1 MHDYAQRDA
10 AYVAKAIE
18 SSLTQGITSASVAA
32 RREKTGKNV
41 LVDDRRASFGR
52 FCAFLAG
59 KLSVFLIG
67 AALLLA
73 AFILPLFT
81 VIAVSVAYLAYIVVL
96 FCLFSYREKGYARL
110 AADAF
115 PYIKAVR
122 DGKVMLI
129 SPEELVKGDL
139 LKLTA
144 GDVLFANAY
153 IVSDEAVEAVC
164 VRNGRRETL
173 IKRGGAS
180 YNTNE
185 PENILLIGDVLRAGE
200 CYALVIGLSDHP
212 LENEDGWRSYTER
225 SQSRL
230 CRMSVRLSSALAG
243 VMLIF
248 SFFFLHSAESL
259 VGILLS
265 VAALLALSPAAW
277 CDLLLDAVFLA
288 RNAKMRE
295 RHHACFSSMQAA
307 EEAAGGNCF
316 LLSTRAIY
324 HSSRYAVKSFE
335 SGTGIRVSEMSSQN
349 TPELSTICT
358 LILKIREK
366 NAHAQSEKHLTAFCK
381 RHAEKDSPFTIDGTA
396 FCEESGISVTSVR
409 DAKDGRAFSFVEGSP
424 EALLPYAASVSEQGR
439 VHLLDKKTKESMLAA
454 IAKMKK
460 NGHKL
465 VAYAISQ
472 TRVSENAPVLL
483 AADLKL
489 LGFFVLSELPDEKI
503 EQTLKWIAQENKKAF
518 FFHDGDD
525 PSWITDALPMLSDIP
540 VLDANDANIADQLA
554 FYTMHPE
561 MPFAIGL
568 HFTPAMQSKL
578 AHMLADAGYRTVA
591 AGASFADHRLMCAS
605 SVAIAPLKSH
615 AEENVG
621 VVRSSA
627 GMYAKQHVASMTACV
642 REAEKLLHS
651 FGVFSAY
658 FCASLLVRSMILLV
672 GIFFGVLLLPPT
684 VVAVLGFV
692 IDFTAFFCLSHVASK
707 PEDAADINTARDR
720 NFGFFLGAFFG
731 SLAIGALALG
741 MTFFSEQ
748 FRFDA
753 QEFVFC
759 ALLLMLN
766 VGVIVFGSAK
776 VSRYSVL
783 FCALSLLAFAAFLG
797 VRMLL
802 TQNIAF
808 YGELPFWAMIPT
820 VVLIAVGKI
829 ANAFLLKNKN
839 NAI

>member
-1 MHDYAQRDA
+1 M
-10 AYVAKAIE
+10 K
-18 SSLTQGITSASVAA
+18 
-32 RREKTGKNV
+32 KTGKNV
-41 LVDDRRASFGR
+41 LVDDRRATLGR
-52 FCAFLAG
+52 FCSFLAG
-59 KLSVFLIG
+59 KLSVFLFG

-73 AFILPLFT
+73 AFLLPLFT
-81 VIAVSVAYLAYIVVL
+81 VIAVGAVYLAYLIIL
-96 FCLFSYREKGYARL
+96 FCLFTYREKGYARL
-110 AADAF
+110 AADAL
-115 PYIKAVR
+115 PYVKAVR
-122 DGKVMLI
+122 DGKVMSI

-139 LKLTA
+139 LKLAA

-153 IVSDEAVEAVC
+153 IVSEEAVEAVC
-164 VRNGRRETL
+164 VRNGMRETL

-180 YNTNE
+180 YDMNE

-200 CYALVIGLSDHP
+200 CHALVIGLSEQP
-212 LENEDGWRSYTER
+212 LENEDSWSSYTER
-225 SQSRL
+225 SQSKL
-230 CRMSVRLSSALAG
+230 CRMSVRLSLALAG
-243 VMLIF
+243 VMLLF
-248 SFFFLHSAESL
+248 AFFFLRNPELL
-259 VGILLS
+259 VSILLS
-265 VAALLALSPAAW
+265 AAALLALSPAAW

-288 RNAKMRE
+288 GNAKMKE
-295 RHHACFSSMQAA
+295 RHQAWFSSMQAA

-335 SGTGIRVSEMSSQN
+335 SGTGIRVSEMSGQN

-366 NAHAQSEKHLTAFCK
+366 NAHAQSERHLTAFCK
-381 RHAEKDSPFTIDGTA
+381 RHAENNSPLTIDGTA
-396 FCEESGISVTSVR
+396 FSEKSGISVTSVR
-409 DAKDGRAFSFVEGSP
+409 NAKDGRAFSFVEGSP

-439 VHLLDKKTKESMLAA
+439 VHLLDNKTKESMLAA
-454 IAKMKK
+454 IAKIKK

-472 TRVSENAPVLL
+472 TRVSENAPVVL

-540 VLDANDANIADQLA
+540 VLDANDPSISDRLS
-554 FYTMHPE
+554 FYVTHPE

-568 HFTPAMQSKL
+568 HFTPAMQSRL

-591 AGASFADHRLMCAS
+591 AGASFADHRLMCAA
-605 SVAIAPLKSH
+605 SVSIAPLKSR

-627 GMYAKQHVASMTACV
+627 GMYAKQHVASETACV

-651 FGVFSAY
+651 FGVFSSY
-658 FCASLLVRSMILLV
+658 LCASLLARSIILLV
-672 GIFFGVLLLPPT
+672 GIFFGALLLPPT
-684 VVAVLGFV
+684 VVALLGCAV
-692 IDFTAFFCLSHVASK
+692 DLAAFFCLSRVASK

-720 NFGFFLGAFFG
+720 NFGFFLGTVFG
-731 SLAIGALALG
+731 SLAIGALGLA
-741 MTFFSEQ
+741 MSFWAEQ

-753 QEFVFC
+753 QTFVFC

-766 VGVIVFGSAK
+766 VGVIALASAK

-783 FCALSLLAFAAFLG
+783 FCAFSVLAFAALVG
-797 VRMLL
+797 IRMLL
-802 TQNIAF
+802 TQSTVF
-808 YGELPFWAMIPT
+808 YGELPFWALIPT
-820 VVLIAVGKI
+820 VVLIGVGKI
-829 ANAFLLKNKN
+829 ANAFLSKNKN